1 MWSHYFDVS
10 LAGIARHV
18 DNPPGISH
26 FSFVKMPAAPE
37 ATTILHIG
45 APKCGS
51 TALQSALFLNR
62 EALKSEGIE
71 YVGAQAHWI
80 RAAKAVVG
88 VADRVSG
95 RVPPISEWQS
105 MVRWA
110 RRATGEGRRAL
121 ISSEWFASADEP
133 CVERIVRDLGAES
146 LSIVLMIRPL
156 TSTLPSAW
164 QQSLQLGATGG
175 FQAWLET
182 VLFQPEDPRSKKV
195 WLKHRYDAI
204 ARRWSEVVGPENVT
218 VVVVDEKNHSGIFD
232 DFSRIIGVPSGTLS
246 VQPDRTNPSLS
257 AFEADVLAELNA
269 MFFAQGGTLREYR
282 SGVLRTFDG
291 YVNNIRQGEVQKSR
305 IPSAMRSA
313 VYERNNEIAQGLG
326 AISCTIVGDLEG
338 FANASSFSSLT
349 QSSESD
355 GAQRERDVRSA
366 AGMMYSLMVTT
377 GISEPTTPLPG
388 FGSRSVRYLYQT
400 LSLLRRVRGAAVQAV
415 RQRLWGGKGPR
426 QKA

>member
-1 MWSHYFDVS
+1 MWSRYFDVS
-10 LAGIARHV
+10 LARIARHV

-62 EALKSEGIE
+62 EALKNHGTE
-71 YVGAQAHWI
+71 YIGARAHWTN
-80 RAAKAVVG
+80 AAKSVVG
-88 VADRVSG
+88 VGDRVSG

-105 MVRWA
+105 MVGWA

-133 CVERIVRDLGAES
+133 CVERIVRDLGSES
-146 LSIVLMIRPL
+146 LNIVLMIRPL

-164 QQSLQLGATGG
+164 QQSLKLGATIGL
-175 FQAWLET
+175 QAWLEA
-182 VLFQPEDPRSKKV
+182 VLFHPEDPRSKTV
-195 WLKHRYDAI
+195 WLKHRYDAT

-218 VVVVDEKNHSGIFD
+218 VVVVDEKNRSGIFD
-232 DFSRIIGVPSGTLS
+232 DFSRIIGVPLGTLS
-246 VQPDRTNPSLS
+246 VQSDRTNPSLS

-291 YVNNIRQGEVQKSR
+291 YVNSIRQGEVQKSR
-305 IPSAMRSA
+305 VPSAMRSA

-326 AISCTIVGDLEG
+326 AIGCTIIGDLEG
-338 FANASSFSSLT
+338 FASAPTFSSST
-349 QSSESD
+349 QSSEPD
-355 GAQRERDVRSA
+355 GTQRERDVRSA
-366 AGMMYSLMVTT
+366 AGMMYSLTVTA
-377 GISEPTTPLPG
+377 GISEPTTPLSG
-388 FGSRSVRYLYQT
+388 FGSLRARYLYQT
-400 LSLLRRVRGAAVQAV
+400 LSLLRRVRGAAVQTI
-415 RQRLWGGKGPR
+415 RRRLRGGKDPR

>member
-1 MWSHYFDVS
+1 MS
-10 LAGIARHV
+10 LAGLARHV
-18 DNPPGISH
+18 DNPLGMNH
-26 FSFVKMPAAPE
+26 YFFVKMSTAPQ

-62 EALKSEGIE
+62 EALKNEGIE
-71 YVGAQAHWI
+71 YVGGREHWSSAAQ
-80 RAAKAVVG
+80 AVVG
-88 VADRVSG
+88 VEDVISG

-105 MVRWA
+105 MVGLA

-133 CVERIVRDLGAES
+133 RVERIVRDLGAES
-146 LSIVLMIRPL
+146 LSIVLTIRPL

-164 QQSLQLGATGG
+164 QQRLKFGSTIGL
-175 FQAWLET
+175 QAWLET
-182 VLFQPEDPRSKKV
+182 VFFRPEKPLSKRV

-218 VVVVDEKNHSGIFD
+218 VVVVDEKNRSGIFD
-232 DFSRIIGVPSGTLS
+232 DFSRIVGVPLGTLS
-246 VQPDRTNPSLS
+246 VQPNRTNPSLS

-269 MFFAQGGTLREYR
+269 MFFVQGGTLREYR

-291 YVNNIRQGEVQKSR
+291 YVNSIRQGEVQKSR
-305 IPSAMRSA
+305 IPSAMRSV

-326 AISCTIVGDLEG
+326 AIGCTIVGDLEG

-349 QSSESD
+349 QSSEPD
-355 GAQRERDVRSA
+355 GTQRERDVRSA
-366 AGMMYSLMVTT
+366 AGMMYSLMVTA
-377 GISEPTTPLPG
+377 GISEPTTPLSG
-388 FGSRSVRYLYQT
+388 FGSLRARYLYQT
-400 LSLLRRVRGAAVQAV
+400 LSLLRRIRGAAVQDI
-415 RQRLWGGKGPR
+415 RRRLRGGKGPR
-426 QKA
+426 RKA

>member
-1 MWSHYFDVS
+1 MK
-10 LAGIARHV
+10 I
-18 DNPPGISH
+18 
-26 FSFVKMPAAPE
+26 PAAPK

-62 EALKSEGIE
+62 ERLKSQGVE

-80 RAAKAVVG
+80 SAAKAVVG
-88 VADRVSG
+88 VADRVSR

-105 MVRWA
+105 MVGWA

-133 CVERIVRDLGAES
+133 CAERIVRDLGAES

-156 TSTLPSAW
+156 TATLPSAW
-164 QQSLQLGATGG
+164 QQSLKLGGTLGL
-175 FQAWLET
+175 QEWLET
-182 VLFQPEDPRSKKV
+182 VLFQPEEPRSKRV

-218 VVVVDEKNHSGIFD
+218 VVVVDEKNRSGIFD
-232 DFSRIIGVPSGTLS
+232 DFSRIIGVPLGTLS

-269 MFFAQGGTLREYR
+269 MFFVQGGTLREYR

-291 YVNNIRQGEVQKSR
+291 YVNSIRQGEVQKSR
-305 IPSAMRSA
+305 IPSAMRSV

-326 AISCTIVGDLEG
+326 AIGCTIVGDLEG
-338 FANASSFSSLT
+338 FASTPSFSSST
-349 QSSESD
+349 ESSELD
-355 GAQRERDVRSA
+355 VTQRERDVRSA
-366 AGMMYSLMVTT
+366 AGMMYSLMVTA
-377 GISEPTTPLPG
+377 GISEPATPLPG
-388 FGSRSVRYLYQT
+388 FGSRSGRYLYQT
-400 LSLLRRVRGAAVQAV
+400 LSLLRRIRGAAVQDI
-415 RQRLWGGKGPR
+415 RRRLQGGKGPR
-426 QKA
+426 RKA

>member
-1 MWSHYFDVS
+1 MK
-10 LAGIARHV
+10 I
-18 DNPPGISH
+18 
-26 FSFVKMPAAPE
+26 PAAPN

-62 EALKSEGIE
+62 EALKNHGIE
-71 YVGAQAHWI
+71 YIGAQAHWI
-80 RAAKAVVG
+80 SAAKAVVG
-88 VADRVSG
+88 VADRVSR

-105 MVRWA
+105 MVGWA

-133 CVERIVRDLGAES
+133 CVERIVHDLGAES

-156 TSTLPSAW
+156 TATLPSAW
-164 QQSLQLGATGG
+164 QQSLKLGGTLGL
-175 FQAWLET
+175 QEWLET
-182 VLFQPEDPRSKKV
+182 VLFQPEEPRSKRV

-218 VVVVDEKNHSGIFD
+218 IVVVDEKNRSGIFD
-232 DFSRIIGVPSGTLS
+232 DFSRIIGVPLGTLS

-269 MFFAQGGTLREYR
+269 MFFVQGGTLREYR

-291 YVNNIRQGEVQKSR
+291 YVNSIRQGEVQKSR
-305 IPSAMRSA
+305 IPSAMRSV

-326 AISCTIVGDLEG
+326 AIGCTIVGDLEG

-349 QSSESD
+349 QSSEPD
-355 GAQRERDVRSA
+355 GTQRERDVRSA
-366 AGMMYSLMVTT
+366 AGMMYSLMVTA
-377 GISEPTTPLPG
+377 GISEPTTPLSG
-388 FGSRSVRYLYQT
+388 FGSLRARYLYQT
-400 LSLLRRVRGAAVQAV
+400 LSLLRRIRGAAVQDI
-415 RQRLWGGKGPR
+415 RRRLQGGKGPR
-426 QKA
+426 RKA

>member
-1 MWSHYFDVS
+1 MK
-10 LAGIARHV
+10 I
-18 DNPPGISH
+18 
-26 FSFVKMPAAPE
+26 PAAPK

-62 EALKSEGIE
+62 EALKNHGIE
-71 YVGAQAHWI
+71 YIGAQAHWI
-80 RAAKAVVG
+80 SAAKAVVG
-88 VADRVSG
+88 VADRVSR

-105 MVRWA
+105 MVGWA

-133 CVERIVRDLGAES
+133 CVERIVHDLGAES

-156 TSTLPSAW
+156 TATLPSAW
-164 QQSLQLGATGG
+164 QQSLKLRGTLGL
-175 FQAWLET
+175 QEWLET
-182 VLFQPEDPRSKKV
+182 VLFQPEEPRSKRV

-218 VVVVDEKNHSGIFD
+218 IVVVDEKNRSGIFD
-232 DFSRIIGVPSGTLS
+232 DFSRIVGVPLGTLS
-246 VQPDRTNPSLS
+246 VQPNRTNPSLS

-269 MFFAQGGTLREYR
+269 MFFVQGGTLREYR

-291 YVNNIRQGEVQKSR
+291 YVNSIRQGEVQKSR
-305 IPSAMRSA
+305 IPSAMRSV

-326 AISCTIVGDLEG
+326 AIGCTIVGDLEG

-349 QSSESD
+349 QSSEPD
-355 GAQRERDVRSA
+355 GTQRERDVRSA
-366 AGMMYSLMVTT
+366 AGMMYSLMVTA
-377 GISEPTTPLPG
+377 GISEPTTPLSG
-388 FGSRSVRYLYQT
+388 FGSLRARYLYQT
-400 LSLLRRVRGAAVQAV
+400 LSLLRRIRGAAVQDI
-415 RQRLWGGKGPR
+415 RRRLRGGKGPR
-426 QKA
+426 RKA

>member
-1 MWSHYFDVS
+1 MWSRYFDVS

-62 EALKSEGIE
+62 EALKNHGIE
-71 YVGAQAHWI
+71 YIGAQAHWTN
-80 RAAKAVVG
+80 AAKSVVG
-88 VADRVSG
+88 VGDRVSG

-105 MVRWA
+105 MVGWA

-133 CVERIVRDLGAES
+133 CVERIVHDLGAES

-164 QQSLQLGATGG
+164 QQSLQLGGTLGL
-175 FQAWLET
+175 QEWLEA
-182 VLFQPEDPRSKKV
+182 VLFQPEEPRSKRV

-218 VVVVDEKNHSGIFD
+218 IVVVDEKNRSGIFD
-232 DFSRIIGVPSGTLS
+232 DFSRIIGVPLGTLS

-269 MFFAQGGTLREYR
+269 MFFVQGGTLREYR

-291 YVNNIRQGEVQKSR
+291 YVNSIRQGEVQKSR

-326 AISCTIVGDLEG
+326 AIGCAIVGDLGG
-338 FANASSFSSLT
+338 FANASSLSSLT
-349 QSSESD
+349 QSSEPD

-366 AGMMYSLMVTT
+366 AGMMYSLMVTA
-377 GISEPTTPLPG
+377 GISEPATPLPG
-388 FGSRSVRYLYQT
+388 FGSRRYLHQT
-400 LSLLRRVRGAAVQAV
+400 LSLLRGIKGAAVQDI
-415 RQRLWGGKGPR
+415 RRRLRGGKGPK

>member
-1 MWSHYFDVS
+1 MK
-10 LAGIARHV
+10 I
-18 DNPPGISH
+18 
-26 FSFVKMPAAPE
+26 PAAPK

-62 EALKSEGIE
+62 EALKNHGIE
-71 YVGAQAHWI
+71 YIGAQAHWAS
-80 RAAKAVVG
+80 AAKAVVG
-88 VADRVSG
+88 VADRASG

-105 MVRWA
+105 LVGGT
-110 RRATGEGRRAL
+110 RRVTGEGRRAL
-121 ISSEWFASADEP
+121 ISSEIFASADEP

-146 LSIVLMIRPL
+146 LSIVLAIRPL
-156 TSTLPSAW
+156 ASTLPSEW
-164 QQSLQLGATGG
+164 QQGLKRGGTLGL
-175 FQAWLET
+175 QAWLEA
-182 VLFQPEDPRSKKV
+182 VLFRPEGPRSKRV

-218 VVVVDEKNHSGIFD
+218 VVVVDEKNRSGILN
-232 DFSRIIGVPSGTLS
+232 DFSKIIGVPSETLS
-246 VQPDRTNPSLS
+246 IQPNRTNPSLS

-291 YVNNIRQGEVQKSR
+291 YVNSIRQGEAQKSR
-305 IPSAMRSA
+305 VPSGMRS
-313 VYERNNEIAQGLG
+313 VVDERNNEIAQGLG
-326 AISCTIVGDLEG
+326 AIGCTIVGDLV
-338 FANASSFSSLT
+338 SFSSAPSLSAST
-349 QSSESD
+349 QSSELG

-388 FGSRSVRYLYQT
+388 FGSRSGRYRFQA
-400 LSLLRRVRGAAVQAV
+400 LSLLRRIKGAVVQDI
-415 RQRLWGGKGPR
+415 RRRLRGGKGPR
-426 QKA
+426 RKA

>member
-1 MWSHYFDVS
+1 MK
-10 LAGIARHV
+10 I
-18 DNPPGISH
+18 
-26 FSFVKMPAAPE
+26 PAAPK

-62 EALKSEGIE
+62 EALKNHGIE
-71 YVGAQAHWI
+71 YIGAQAHWI
-80 RAAKAVVG
+80 SAAKAVVG
-88 VADRVSG
+88 VADRVSR

-105 MVRWA
+105 MVGWA

-133 CVERIVRDLGAES
+133 CVERIVHDLGAES

-156 TSTLPSAW
+156 TATLPSAW
-164 QQSLQLGATGG
+164 QQSLKLGGTLGL
-175 FQAWLET
+175 QEWLET
-182 VLFQPEDPRSKKV
+182 VLFQPEEPRSKRV

-218 VVVVDEKNHSGIFD
+218 IVVVDEKNRSGIFD
-232 DFSRIIGVPSGTLS
+232 DFSRIIGVPLGTLS

-269 MFFAQGGTLREYR
+269 MFFVQGGTLREYR

-291 YVNNIRQGEVQKSR
+291 YVNSIRQGEVQKSR
-305 IPSAMRSA
+305 IPSAMRS
-313 VYERNNEIAQGLG
+313 VVDERNNEIAQGLG
-326 AISCTIVGDLEG
+326 AIGCTIVGDLEG

-349 QSSESD
+349 QSSEPD
-355 GAQRERDVRSA
+355 GTQRERDVRSA
-366 AGMMYSLMVTT
+366 AGMMYSLMVTA
-377 GISEPTTPLPG
+377 GISEPTTPLSG
-388 FGSRSVRYLYQT
+388 FGSLRARYLYQT
-400 LSLLRRVRGAAVQAV
+400 LSLLRRIRGAAVQDI
-415 RQRLWGGKGPR
+415 RRRLRGGKGPR
-426 QKA
+426 RKA

>member
-1 MWSHYFDVS
+1 MS
-10 LAGIARHV
+10 LAGLARHV

-26 FSFVKMPAAPE
+26 FSFVKIPAVPE

-51 TALQSALFLNR
+51 TALQDALFLNR
-62 EALKSEGIE
+62 EALKNQGIE

-80 RAAKAVVG
+80 SAAKAVVG

-105 MVRWA
+105 MVGWA

-121 ISSEWFASADEP
+121 ISSEWFASADELH
-133 CVERIVRDLGAES
+133 VERIVRDLGAES

-164 QQSLQLGATGG
+164 QQGLKLGSTIGL
-175 FQAWLET
+175 QAWLET
-182 VLFQPEDPRSKKV
+182 VLFQSEDPRSKKV

-218 VVVVDEKNHSGIFD
+218 VVVVDEKNRSGILD

-246 VQPDRTNPSLS
+246 VQPNRTNPSLS

-282 SGVLRTFDG
+282 TGVYRTFDG
-291 YVNNIRQGEVQKSR
+291 YVNSIRQGEVQKSR
-305 IPSAMRSA
+305 VPSAMRSA

-326 AISCTIVGDLEG
+326 AIGCTIVGDLEG
-338 FANASSFSSLT
+338 FASTPSFSSST
-349 QSSESD
+349 QSSEPD
-355 GAQRERDVRSA
+355 GAQGERDVRSA
-366 AGMMYSLMVTT
+366 AGMMYSLIVTA
-377 GISEPTTPLPG
+377 GISEPATPLPG
-388 FGSRSVRYLYQT
+388 FGSRSARYLYQA
-400 LSLLRRVRGAAVQAV
+400 LSLLRRVRGAAVQTI
-415 RQRLWGGKGPR
+415 RRRLRSGKDPKR
-426 QKA
+426 EA

>member
-1 MWSHYFDVS
+1 MNHYF
-10 LAGIARHV
+10 
-18 DNPPGISH
+18 
-26 FSFVKMPAAPE
+26 FVKMSTAPE

-62 EALKSEGIE
+62 EALKNQGIE
-71 YVGAQAHWI
+71 YVSGREHWASAAQ
-80 RAAKAVVG
+80 AVVG
-88 VADRVSG
+88 VADEISG

-105 MVRWA
+105 MVGLA
-110 RRATGEGRRAL
+110 RRVTGEGRRAL

-133 CVERIVRDLGAES
+133 RVERIVRDLGAES
-146 LSIVLMIRPL
+146 LSIVLTIRPL

-164 QQSLQLGATGG
+164 QQRLKFGSTIGL
-175 FQAWLET
+175 QAWLET
-182 VLFQPEDPRSKKV
+182 VFFRPEEPLSKRV

-218 VVVVDEKNHSGIFD
+218 VVVVDEKNRSGIFD
-232 DFSRIIGVPSGTLS
+232 DFSRIVGVPLGTLS
-246 VQPDRTNPSLS
+246 VQPKRTNPSLS

-282 SGVLRTFDG
+282 TGVYRTFDG
-291 YVNNIRQGEVQKSR
+291 YVNSVRQGEVQKSR

-326 AISCTIVGDLEG
+326 AIGCAIVGDLEG
-338 FANASSFSSLT
+338 FSSTPSFSPST
-349 QSSESD
+349 QSSEPD

-366 AGMMYSLMVTT
+366 AGMMYSLMVTA
-377 GISEPTTPLPG
+377 GISEPATPLPG
-388 FGSRSVRYLYQT
+388 FGHRGARYRYQA
-400 LSLLRRVRGAAVQAV
+400 LSLLRRIRGAAVQAI
-415 RQRLWGGKGPR
+415 RRRLRGGKGPR
-426 QKA
+426 RKA

>member
-1 MWSHYFDVS
+1 MK
-10 LAGIARHV
+10 I
-18 DNPPGISH
+18 
-26 FSFVKMPAAPE
+26 PAAPK

-62 EALKSEGIE
+62 EALKNHGIE
-71 YVGAQAHWI
+71 YIGAQAHWI
-80 RAAKAVVG
+80 SAAKAVVG
-88 VADRVSG
+88 VADRVSR

-105 MVRWA
+105 MVGWA

-133 CVERIVRDLGAES
+133 CVERIVHDLGAES

-156 TSTLPSAW
+156 TATLPSAW
-164 QQSLQLGATGG
+164 QQSLKLGGTLGL
-175 FQAWLET
+175 QEWLET
-182 VLFQPEDPRSKKV
+182 VLFQPEEPRSKRV

-218 VVVVDEKNHSGIFD
+218 IVVVDEKNRSGIFD
-232 DFSRIIGVPSGTLS
+232 DFSRIIGVPLGTLS

-269 MFFAQGGTLREYR
+269 MFFVQGGTLREYR

-291 YVNNIRQGEVQKSR
+291 YVNSIRQGEVQKSR
-305 IPSAMRSA
+305 IPSAMRSV

-326 AISCTIVGDLEG
+326 AIGCTIVGDLEG
-338 FANASSFSSLT
+338 FANASSLSAST
-349 QSSESD
+349 RSSELD
-355 GAQRERDVRSA
+355 GAQRERDVQSA
-366 AGMMYSLMVTT
+366 AGMMYSLMVTA
-377 GISEPTTPLPG
+377 GISEPATPLPG
-388 FGSRSVRYLYQT
+388 FGSRSGRYLHQT
-400 LSLLRRVRGAAVQAV
+400 LSLLRRIKGAAVQDI
-415 RQRLWGGKGPR
+415 RRRLRGGKGPR
-426 QKA
+426 RKA

>member
-1 MWSHYFDVS
+1 MK
-10 LAGIARHV
+10 I
-18 DNPPGISH
+18 
-26 FSFVKMPAAPE
+26 PAAPK

-62 EALKSEGIE
+62 EALKNHGIE
-71 YVGAQAHWI
+71 YIGAQAHWI
-80 RAAKAVVG
+80 SAAKAVVG
-88 VADRVSG
+88 VADRVSR

-105 MVRWA
+105 MVGWA

-133 CVERIVRDLGAES
+133 CVERIVHDLGAES

-156 TSTLPSAW
+156 TATLPSAW
-164 QQSLQLGATGG
+164 QQSLKLGGTLGL
-175 FQAWLET
+175 QEWLET
-182 VLFQPEDPRSKKV
+182 VLFQPEEPRSKRV

-218 VVVVDEKNHSGIFD
+218 IVVVDEKNRSGIFD
-232 DFSRIIGVPSGTLS
+232 DFSRIVGVPLGTLS
-246 VQPDRTNPSLS
+246 VQPNRTNPSLS

-269 MFFAQGGTLREYR
+269 MFFVQGGTLREYR

-291 YVNNIRQGEVQKSR
+291 YVNSIRQGEVQKSR
-305 IPSAMRSA
+305 IPSAMRSV

-326 AISCTIVGDLEG
+326 AIGCTIVGDLEG

-349 QSSESD
+349 QSSEPD
-355 GAQRERDVRSA
+355 GTQRERDVRSA
-366 AGMMYSLMVTT
+366 AGMMYSLMVTA
-377 GISEPTTPLPG
+377 GISEPTTPLSG
-388 FGSRSVRYLYQT
+388 FGSLRARYLYQT
-400 LSLLRRVRGAAVQAV
+400 LSLLRRIRGAAVQDI
-415 RQRLWGGKGPR
+415 RRRLQGGKGPR
-426 QKA
+426 RKA

>member
-1 MWSHYFDVS
+1 MK
-10 LAGIARHV
+10 I
-18 DNPPGISH
+18 
-26 FSFVKMPAAPE
+26 PAAPK

-62 EALKSEGIE
+62 ERLKSQGVE

-80 RAAKAVVG
+80 SAAKAVVG
-88 VADRVSG
+88 VADRVSR

-105 MVRWA
+105 MVGWA

-133 CVERIVRDLGAES
+133 CVERIVHDLGAES

-156 TSTLPSAW
+156 TATLPSAW
-164 QQSLQLGATGG
+164 QQSLKLGGTLGL
-175 FQAWLET
+175 QEWLET
-182 VLFQPEDPRSKKV
+182 VLFQPEEPRSKRV

-218 VVVVDEKNHSGIFD
+218 IVVVDEKNRSGIFD
-232 DFSRIIGVPSGTLS
+232 DFSRIVGVPLGTLS
-246 VQPDRTNPSLS
+246 VQPNRTNPSLS

-269 MFFAQGGTLREYR
+269 MFFVQGGTLREYR

-291 YVNNIRQGEVQKSR
+291 YVNSIRQGEVQKSR
-305 IPSAMRSA
+305 IPSAMRS
-313 VYERNNEIAQGLG
+313 VVDERNNEIAQGLG
-326 AISCTIVGDLEG
+326 AIGCTIVGDLEG

-349 QSSESD
+349 QSSEPD
-355 GAQRERDVRSA
+355 GTQRERDVRSA
-366 AGMMYSLMVTT
+366 AGMMYSLMVTA
-377 GISEPTTPLPG
+377 GISEPTTPLSG
-388 FGSRSVRYLYQT
+388 FGSLRARYLYQT
-400 LSLLRRVRGAAVQAV
+400 LSLLRRIRGAAVQDI
-415 RQRLWGGKGPR
+415 RRRLRGGKGPR
-426 QKA
+426 RKA